1 MITVKEDTTFV
12 GISELRTHIDEIL
25 EESKKHKVLIGRRNK
40 PVAVLINMERFHQME
55 STLDLL
61 EDFALG
67 FLAKERELKSKD
79 FDYLDIETV
88 KKKLKIK

>member
-1 MITVKEDTTFV
+1 MITVKEDTTIV
-12 GISELRTHIDEIL
+12 GISEFRTHMDEIL
-25 EESKKHKVLIGRRNK
+25 EESKKHRVLIGRRNK
-40 PVAVLINMERFHQME
+40 PVAVLINMEKFRQME
-55 STLDLL
+55 TTLDLL

-67 FLAKERELKSKD
+67 FLAKERESRSKD